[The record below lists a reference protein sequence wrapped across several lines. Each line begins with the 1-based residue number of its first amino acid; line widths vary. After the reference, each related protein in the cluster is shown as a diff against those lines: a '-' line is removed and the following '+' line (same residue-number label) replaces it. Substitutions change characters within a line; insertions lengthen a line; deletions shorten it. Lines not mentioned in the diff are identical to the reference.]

1 MNQTKHIV
9 IVGGGI
15 TGLTAAYYIQKS
27 VREQGLPFTI
37 SLLEGSDRL
46 GGKIQTE
53 LVDGFVLEKGP
64 DSFLARKHAIIDLTL
79 ELGLE
84 DQLVGTN
91 PKARKNY
98 ILYRKRLH
106 LMPPGLMLGI
116 PTQMGPFVK
125 TGLISPIG
133 KLRAGLD
140 LVIPARRED
149 GDESLGGFLQRR
161 LGKEVA
167 ENIAEPLLSGIY
179 AGDTQVLSLD
189 ATFPQFKAIEQK
201 YGSIIKGMLMT
212 RKAGVGAQ
220 APSLNLPAAARQSM
234 FLNYKT
240 GLKTLVDKLVSTLD
254 GVHIQTN
261 RSVDHIIRD
270 GEQYRVLTADQK
282 EVKADSIILA
292 TPAYITQLILRDM
305 ESSQLLANTTYV
317 SVANVYLAFHR
328 ADLTYPMD
336 AAGFVIPRKEG
347 RKITACTW
355 TTTKWTHTS
364 PEDKVLLRC
373 YVGHS
378 RDQSKVELSD
388 EDMVA
393 MVQSEMKDIMGVTAT
408 PIFHRI
414 TRWKKS
420 MPQYQVG
427 HLQRLKQ
434 IRQDLKTLRP
444 GVFLAGAGYQGV
456 GVPDCIQQG
465 KEAAMHVMEY
475 ISSATAEREKAP
487 V

>member
-1 MNQTKHIV
+1 MNHTKHIV

-15 TGLTAAYYIQKS
+15 TGLTAAYYVQKS
-27 VREQGLPFTI
+27 VREQGLPYTI
-37 SLLEGSDRL
+37 SLIEGSERL

-53 LVDGFVLEKGP
+53 LVDGFVIEKGP
-64 DSFLARKHAIIDLTL
+64 DSFLARKQAIIDLSL

-98 ILYRKRLH
+98 ILHHNRLH

-116 PTQMGPFVK
+116 PTQLGPFVK

-133 KLRAGLD
+133 KLRAAFD
-140 LVIPARRED
+140 LVLPPRREE

-161 LGKEVA
+161 MGREVA

-189 ATFPQFKAIEQK
+189 ATFPQFKAVEQK
-201 YGSIIKGMLMT
+201 YGSIIKGMLMS

-220 APSLNLPAAARQSM
+220 SPALNLPAAAKQSM

-240 GLKTLVDKLVSTLD
+240 GLNTLVDKLISTLD
-254 GVHIQTN
+254 GVHLQTHQ
-261 RSVDHIIRD
+261 SVDQITCD
-270 GEQYRVLTADQK
+270 GKQYRVIMADQN
-282 EVKADSIILA
+282 EVKADSLILA
-292 TPAYITQLILRDM
+292 TPAYVTKNLLRDL
-305 ESSQLLANTTYV
+305 ESSDLLAKTTYV
-317 SVANVYLAFHR
+317 SVANVYLAYHR
-328 ADLTYPMD
+328 TDLKYPMD
-336 AAGFVIPRKEG
+336 AAGFVVPRNEG

-355 TTTKWTHTS
+355 TSTKWTHTS
-364 PEDKVLLRC
+364 PDDKVLLRC

-378 RDQSKVELSD
+378 KDQSKVDLSD
-388 EDMVA
+388 EELVA

-408 PIFHRI
+408 PLFYRI
-414 TRWKKS
+414 TRWKQS

-427 HLQRLKQ
+427 HLERLKQ
-434 IRQDLKTLRP
+434 IRQDLKENRP

-456 GVPDCIQQG
+456 GIPDCIQQG
-465 KEAAMHVMEY
+465 RDTAKQVVDY
-475 ISSATAEREKAP
+475 LTATEKEKAP